1 MYIARKLITVQGHP
15 EFDSEIMSEILDRRK
30 QLGIFSDVAYKEALS
45 RATNAHDGVTVGA
58 AFLRFLLEE

>member
-1 MYIARKLITVQGHP
+1 MYLARKLITVQGHP
-15 EFDSEIMSEILDRRK
+15 EFDSEIVSEILDRRK
-30 QLGIFSDVAYKEALS
+30 KLGIFSEEAYNDAFS